1 MQKKPLSASEFRF
14 SMNLPDDAI
23 ASWHQELEMVY
34 ILHGTGVLQLDEN
47 QFAYEVRQD
56 DIIVLNSYQLH
67 SLEMQGSGKALSL
80 FISPEFLA
88 AFCPEID
95 SIVIECK
102 SFLYPKEEQE
112 RFNVLRSEF
121 ASVFQAQYKNESRL
135 PILLRSRVGV
145 LLNNLVH
152 NFSEQHKHTD
162 PSRSSSRERL
172 RKATDYIHRHYR
184 ENITLSGLASAIYL
198 SSSYLSHLFQKQ
210 LGLTFTAYLTNVRLS
225 QAVALLRSES
235 TITNIASEAG
245 FPSANALIDAFK
257 RRYDI
262 TPGQYRRD
270 NEHNAA
276 EPKEN
281 GTASEEGFSTDF
293 SSLMR
298 HLRQPEQSVVRPE
311 VNEVHD
317 LHVDTSRKIRTF
329 SHNWRTLI
337 NAGYAKDLLN
347 GAVQAQI
354 RKMQK
359 DIGFRYMRCKGL
371 LDDDMMLYV
380 SKPPGRVDYNFVYVD
395 EVIDFML
402 SVELKP
408 FVEFSF
414 MPSALVREA
423 VIPFKRP
430 SIISMPANLDDWLSL
445 VTSLIRHFIDRYGIG
460 VVREWMFSPFMSPE
474 FAGYGL
480 FTLEEFGVIY
490 RETSRAIRSVDPQ
503 LHIAGPGCNIDS
515 SDYISEFL
523 VACSKDNCMPDTLAL
538 RAYHS
543 ILPDQEDAGLQLM
556 AEDEAFPLAASGDEQ
571 FLGHSLHKVKKLLRQ
586 IGFGNLP
593 VILDEWS
600 NSIWQRDLCNDT
612 SYKSAFLF
620 KNILEN
626 YDQFDALGYWTLSDH
641 MEEIVP
647 SADLFHGGFGL
658 FTRGGLP
665 KSSYRALQLLR
676 YTGSSLVAEG
686 DGYFITSSKGEIQIF
701 IYNYCHYDT
710 LYRYRHTTHLTQ
722 TERYN
727 VFNIR
732 NTHQYHIRL
741 DGLTPGVYTERRYSV
756 GPAGGSTFDAWLNM
770 GAPKEMRPEELSYL
784 EGRSLPLF
792 QMRSQ
797 QVTAKHVVNAV
808 VQPHEVQL
816 IRLTP

>member
-1 MQKKPLSASEFRF
+1 MQENTLAASDFRF
-14 SMNLPDDAI
+14 SINLPDDAN
-23 ASWHQELEMVY
+23 ASWHQELEVLY
-34 ILHGTGVLQLDEN
+34 ILQGTGVLQLDEN

-67 SLEMQGSGKALSL
+67 RLEMQGSGKALSL
-80 FISPEFLA
+80 FISPSFLA
-88 AFCPEID
+88 AFCPEIE
-95 SIVIECK
+95 SISIECK
-102 SFLYPKEEQE
+102 SFLYPKEEQA
-112 RFNVLRSEF
+112 RFNILRSEF
-121 ASVFQAQYKNESRL
+121 ASVFQAYYKNESRL

-152 NFSEQHKHTD
+152 NFLEQNKHKD

-184 ENITLSGLASAIYL
+184 ENITLSGLAATIYL

-225 QAVALLRSES
+225 QAVSLLRSER
-235 TITNIASEAG
+235 TITDIASEVG
-245 FPSANALIDAFK
+245 FPSTNALIDAFK
-257 RRYDI
+257 RRYGV
-262 TPGQYRRD
+262 TPGQYRHE
-270 NEHNAA
+270 NEHDAA

-281 GTASEEGFSTDF
+281 GTASEGFSTDF

-298 HLRQPEQSVVRPE
+298 HLHQPEQSIVRPQ

-317 LHVDTSRKIRTF
+317 LHVDISRKIRTL
-329 SHNWRTLI
+329 SHNWRTLV

-359 DIGFRYMRCKGL
+359 DIGFRYVRCKGL

-380 SKPPGRVDYNFVYVD
+380 SNLSGSVEYNFVYVD
-395 EVIDFML
+395 EVLDFMI

-408 FVEFSF
+408 YVEFSY
-414 MPSALVREA
+414 MPSELAREA
-423 VIPFKRP
+423 LFLFRRP
-430 SIISMPANLDDWLSL
+430 SILSMPKKLDEWLAL
-445 VTSLIRHFIDRYGIG
+445 VTSLVRHFIDRYGIES
-460 VVREWMFSPFMSPE
+460 VREWRFAPFVSPE
-474 FAGYGL
+474 FSGYGV
-480 FTLEEFGVIY
+480 FTLEEYWVLY
-490 RETSRAIRSVDPQ
+490 RETSRAIRAIDPQ
-503 LHIAGPGCNIDS
+503 LHIAGPGCSIDS
-515 SDYISEFL
+515 NDYISDFL

-538 RAYHS
+538 GAYHS
-543 ILPDQEDAGLQLM
+543 ILPDQEDTGLQLM
-556 AEDEAFPLAASGDEQ
+556 AEDEAFPVAASGDEQ
-571 FLGHSLHKVKKLLRQ
+571 FLGNALHKVKKLLRQ
-586 IGFGNLP
+586 RGIGNLP
-593 VILDEWS
+593 VILEEWS

-626 YDQFDALGYWTLSDH
+626 YDQFEAMGYWTLSDH

-658 FTRGGLP
+658 FTRGGMS
-665 KSSYRALQLLR
+665 KSCYRALQLLR
-676 YTGSSLVAEG
+676 YAGSSLVAEG

-701 IYNYCHYDT
+701 LYNYCHYDT

-732 NTHQYHIRL
+732 NTRQYHIRL
-741 DGLTPGVYTERRYSV
+741 DGLTPDVYTERRYSV
-756 GPAGGSTFDAWLNM
+756 GPAGGSAFDEWINM
-770 GAPKEMRPEELSYL
+770 GAPKEMRPEEWSYL
-784 EGRSLPLF
+784 ESRSLPLF

-808 VQPHEVQL
+808 VQPHEVQVIL
-816 IRLTP
+816 LTR

>member
-1 MQKKPLSASEFRF
+1 MQEDILAASDFRF
-14 SMNLPDDAI
+14 STNLPDDAI
-23 ASWHQELEMVY
+23 ASWHQELEVMY
-34 ILHGTGVLQLDEN
+34 ILQGTGVLQLDEN

-80 FISPEFLA
+80 FISPTFLA
-88 AFCPEID
+88 AFCPEIE
-95 SIVIECK
+95 SIIIECK
-102 SFLYPKEEQE
+102 SFLYPKEEQA
-112 RFNVLRSEF
+112 RFHLLRSEF
-121 ASVFQAQYKNESRL
+121 ASVFQAYYKNESHL

-145 LLNNLVH
+145 LLNNLVQ
-152 NFSEQHKHTD
+152 NFLEQHKHTD

-184 ENITLSGLASAIYL
+184 ENITLSGLAATIYL
-198 SSSYLSHLFQKQ
+198 SSAYLSHLFQKQ

-225 QAVALLRSES
+225 QAVALLRSER
-235 TITNIASEAG
+235 TITDIASEAG

-257 RRYDI
+257 RRYGV
-262 TPGQYRRD
+262 TPGQYRRV
-270 NEHNAA
+270 NEHDAT

-281 GTASEEGFSTDF
+281 GTASEGFSTDF

-298 HLRQPEQSVVRPE
+298 HLHQPEQSIVRPQ
-311 VNEVHD
+311 VNKIYD
-317 LHVDTSRKIRTF
+317 LHVDISRKIRTL

-359 DIGFRYMRCKGL
+359 EIGFRYVRCKGL

-380 SKPPGRVDYNFVYVD
+380 SKLSGSLEYNFVYVD
-395 EVIDFML
+395 EVLDFVL
-402 SVELKP
+402 SVGLKP
-408 FVEFSF
+408 YVEFSY
-414 MPSALVREA
+414 MPSALAREA
-423 VIPFKRP
+423 VFPFRRP
-430 SIISMPANLDDWLSL
+430 SILSMPEKLDEWLAL
-445 VTSLIRHFIDRYGIG
+445 VTSLIRHFIDRYGIES
-460 VVREWMFSPFMSPE
+460 VQEWRFAPFVSPE
-474 FAGYGL
+474 FSGYGV
-480 FTLEEFGVIY
+480 FTLEEYWVLY
-490 RETSRAIRSVDPQ
+490 RETCRVIRAIDPQ
-503 LHIAGPGCNIDS
+503 LHITGPGCNIDS

-523 VACSKDNCMPDTLAL
+523 VACSKENCMPDTLAL
-538 RAYHS
+538 RAFHS
-543 ILPDQEDAGLQLM
+543 ILPDQEDTGLQLM

-571 FLGHSLHKVKKLLRQ
+571 FLGHALHKVKKQLRQ
-586 IGFGNLP
+586 RGFGNLP
-593 VILDEWS
+593 VILEEWS

-626 YDQFDALGYWTLSDH
+626 YDQFEAMGYWTLSDH

-647 SADLFHGGFGL
+647 SAELFHGGFGL
-658 FTRGGLP
+658 FTRGGMP
-665 KSSYRALQLLR
+665 KSCYRALQLLK
-676 YTGSSLVAEG
+676 YAGSSLVAEG

-732 NTHQYHIRL
+732 NPRQYHIRL
-741 DGLTPGVYTERRYSV
+741 DGFTPGVYTERRYSV
-756 GPAGGSTFDAWLNM
+756 GPAGGSAFDEWLNM
-770 GAPKEMRPEELSYL
+770 GAPKEMRPEEWAYL
-784 EGRSLPLF
+784 ESRSLPLF
-792 QMRSQ
+792 QMQSMQ
-797 QVTAKHVVNAV
+797 LTANYVVNAV

-816 IRLTP
+816 ILLTR